1 MNQLIQYKDWLTA
14 KQKQD
19 ILNALQTGS
28 GVHIKPTKRQI
39 GQGWGTIL
47 ASIGIPM
54 LLDAF
59 TGKGLQ
65 VDSNR
70 SRSRTSL
77 PVHVPKPTTQNA
89 PSSTKQRDGGL
100 ILPVDYRSPPF
111 IGSWDQKTNEMLGY
125 GKPKKKKRKKKKR
138 QKKGEGFITQLLGI
152 PQSKTWNKVPVL
164 VKII

>member
-1 MNQLIQYKDWLTA
+1 M
-14 KQKQD
+14 
-19 ILNALQTGS
+19 NALQTGS

-70 SRSRTSL
+70 SRSRRSL
-77 PVHVPKPTTQNA
+77 PVHVPKPTTQNV
-89 PSSTKQRDGGL
+89 PSSAMKKDGGL
-100 ILPVDYRSPPF
+100 VLPVDYRSPPF
-111 IGSWDQKTNEMLGY
+111 FGSWDQKTNEMLGY
-125 GKPKKKKRKKKKR
+125 GKPKKKDKKKNDK
-138 QKKGEGFITQLLGI
+138 
-152 PQSKTWNKVPVL
+152 NKE
-164 VKII
+164 KDS